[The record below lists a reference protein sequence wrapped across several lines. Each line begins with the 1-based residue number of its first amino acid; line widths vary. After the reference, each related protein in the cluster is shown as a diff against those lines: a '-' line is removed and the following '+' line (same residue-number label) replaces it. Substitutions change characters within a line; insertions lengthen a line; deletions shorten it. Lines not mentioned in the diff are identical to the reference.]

1 MRTREISS
9 ALRKVFLKGASMSL
23 ALYQEKLEEHIDEW
37 YEELKSDREH
47 FAFVVTE
54 KDGDVAML
62 IMDQDKNIYV
72 NEDARTKIAEI
83 WGKNYTNNTNLL
95 LPDMIDR
102 IDEYGLAIDGI
113 VVVNRTKRSKA
124 IGMGK
129 KWV

>member
-1 MRTREISS
+1 
-9 ALRKVFLKGASMSL
+9 MSL